1 MSVDSFSV
9 IQYKQHNKKKVD
21 SRLEKNTDRLYML
34 IITTIIGI
42 LFLGGITYGIFQA
55 AHTMLNSQSNTAAMR
70 DRTAISKQNIASDLA
85 AITSAN
91 IKFNGKDPITGQKV
105 IKEFTK
111 DGLNYSVN
119 TDTSTVS
126 VTGMTDSAL
135 STDSNGHISLTIPKT
150 VTDSQNKSYTV
161 TSIADQAFMNRK
173 IYKVTLPDSIV
184 YIGAQAFYNSHLG
197 DLTQD
202 GKFNDITVDQYN
214 QRDSRSITIPSNI
227 KFIGR
232 EAFANNYLYS
242 ISIPNADDLASLDVT
257 ATDHNAI
264 EYKSADQINTSPVDT
279 KFDKAFV
286 MLQYSSASAYD
297 KMVNSSITNKYT
309 FVSGPYQDY
318 FIITHRPNNLL
329 TGTSSDLK
337 TAPDSSGNLLGGH
350 IYNFSSDEL
359 KMLAGGQ
366 FTIRAFIHN
375 TTNHTVNLT
384 IWTNGAGLGLN
395 SAFGI
400 GTGVPAGTDG
410 YSTITAYKVPS
421 YNTMGDI
428 SIRAVADNT
437 AISGVQYKN
446 LNLEKDSVA
455 TP

>member
-1 MSVDSFSV
+1 MSVNSFSM

-42 LFLGGITYGIFQA
+42 IFLGGITYGIFQA

-85 AITSAN
+85 AITNAN

-105 IKEFTK
+105 IKVFTK

-126 VTGMTDSAL
+126 VIGMTDDAL

-150 VTDSQNKSYTV
+150 VTDRQNKSYTV

-184 YIGAQAFYNSHLG
+184 YIGAQAFYNTHLG

-202 GKFNDITVDQYN
+202 GKFKDLTIDQYN
-214 QRDSRSITIPSNI
+214 QFDSRSLTIPSNI
-227 KFIGR
+227 EFIGR
-232 EAFANNYLYS
+232 EAFANNYLYA
-242 ISIPNADDLASLDVT
+242 INIPDADDLASLDVT
-257 ATDHNAI
+257 ATDNNAI
-264 EYKSADQINTSPVDT
+264 AYKSADQINTSPVDA

-286 MLQYSSASAYD
+286 MLQYSSTSAYD
-297 KMVNSSITNKYT
+297 KRVNSSITNKYT
-309 FVSGPYQDY
+309 FVNGPYQDY
-318 FIITHRPNNLL
+318 FIIAQRPGIVPGL
-329 TGTSSDLK
+329 TI
-337 TAPDSSGNLLGGH
+337 APDSSDKFSGGNIGNLNSEMLGFFRG
-350 IYNFSSDEL
+350 SDVTF
-359 KMLAGGQ
+359 K
-366 FTIRAFIHN
+366 AFIHN
-375 TTNHTVNLT
+375 PTNHTVNLM
-384 IWTNGAGLGLN
+384 IWTKEGG
-395 SAFGI
+395 FGV

-410 YSTITAYKVPS
+410 YSTITKYNVPS
-421 YNTMGDI
+421 NATTGDI
-428 SIRAVADNT
+428 DIRAYTDN
-437 AISGVQYKN
+437 APISGVQYKM
-446 LNLEKDSVA
+446 EGGSID
-455 TP
+455 